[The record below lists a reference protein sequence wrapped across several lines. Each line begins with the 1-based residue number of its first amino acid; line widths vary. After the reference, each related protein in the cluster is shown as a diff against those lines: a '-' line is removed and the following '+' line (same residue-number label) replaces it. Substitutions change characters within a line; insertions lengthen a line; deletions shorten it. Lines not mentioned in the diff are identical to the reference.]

1 MFSKSNGFAKNI
13 TLCIEIG
20 TKQGTIARTLF
31 CVTISFFA
39 SRNEISKNYSEILAL
54 STKN

>member
-20 TKQGTIARTLF
+20 TKQGTITRTLF
-31 CVTISFFA
+31 CVAISFFA
-39 SRNEISKNYSEILAL
+39 SRSEISKNYSEILAL